1 MIQRSQNMSV
11 LQSTEKTVPMVI
23 IFAMRI
29 FVFIKIAYLLHF
41 MAIGAAFLS
50 FHAGHYAFVLFSQG
64 DRFYSFLMVFASA
77 YAFTLP
83 FFAELDAR
91 SRYQNYKIIKD
102 KLYIYGY
109 QQRLLKPFLYSR
121 CQRDAIQV
129 AANDLDY
136 GTECQAFFYHQ
147 GFRWYHIMPRILLM
161 YPKTIL
167 TKKYWKQTLFVKYY
181 KLKYFLW

>member
-1 MIQRSQNMSV
+1 LIQEAQHISV
-11 LQSTEKTVPMVI
+11 LPLKKKTVPMVL
-23 IFAMRI
+23 IFTMRVL
-29 FVFIKIAYLLHF
+29 VFIKIAYLLHF
-41 MAIGAAFLS
+41 MAIASAILSYYSAQYAFSFYIKGDWFLS
-50 FHAGHYAFVLFSQG
+50 
-64 DRFYSFLMVFASA
+64 SFMAFASL
-77 YAFTLP
+77 YTFTLP

-109 QQRLLKPFLYSR
+109 QQRLLKPFVYSR
-121 CQRDAIQV
+121 CQRDAVQV

-136 GTECQAFFYHQ
+136 GRECKAFFYEQ
-147 GFRWYHIMPRILLM
+147 GFRWYHIIPRILLK

-167 TKKYWKQTLFVKYY
+167 TQRYWKQTLFVSYY